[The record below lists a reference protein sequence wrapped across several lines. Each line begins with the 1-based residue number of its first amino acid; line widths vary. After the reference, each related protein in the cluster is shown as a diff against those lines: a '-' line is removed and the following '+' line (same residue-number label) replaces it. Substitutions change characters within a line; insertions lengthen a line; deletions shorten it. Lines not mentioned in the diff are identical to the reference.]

1 MSDFSSDE
9 RKRQLD
15 FSDELNLAAM
25 MAVKRYAEATAE
37 HCKTLTELQ
46 KIAASR
52 VNCDP
57 VYSQNNLHQQAG
69 KSAEV
74 KHTARSNAESIIGGQ
89 DRRIA
94 RTDNVGFVNH
104 EEFDFAEVDPATGRP
119 ILGQDGTLARGG
131 QMKVHKD
138 IAKYRDHY
146 KQNFDKYGRAELVVP
161 RDQFDAIA
169 KDWADEQ
176 QNLVRQRDT
185 LLSQGKN
192 DLAKQLQGEI
202 DHIEDA
208 RTRLKQ
214 SSVSSADAM
223 EARTSPGSSVAK
235 DVLAVSHRAG
245 VEAAKSSAAIGGGMS
260 LVRNVV
266 QVVKSGKPLDEAAF
280 DVCKDAGV
288 AAAGAYA
295 GAATSSVVGGCLQ
308 SANNQVM
315 QNLGRSNVPAMAVQ
329 VAATMGKSVIEL
341 ASGHMSSEEFVRHV
355 TKDGCMLAVSMTGSN
370 LGAVLGTA
378 VFPGVGTL
386 VGGLVG
392 GMVASMLGGHLHS
405 ELMQSVANMDASNAL
420 REQTLAICLSIKEQ
434 HEACQLEMYAAFDVF
449 FSEKS
454 QALRQGFDLISMAAV
469 DGQSIHAGLSC
480 IASAMNKQLAFGSR
494 DAFSRHLDS
503 GRALAF

>member
-1 MSDFSSDE
+1 MSDSTSDE

-25 MAVKRYAEATAE
+25 MTVKRFAEATAE
-37 HCKTLTELQ
+37 HCKTLSELQ
-46 KIAASR
+46 KIAAYQ
-52 VNCDP
+52 VNPNP

-74 KHTARSNAESIIGGQ
+74 KHAARSNAESIIGGK

-104 EEFDFAEVDPATGRP
+104 DEFDFAEVDPATGRP
-119 ILGQDGTLARGG
+119 ILGQDGTLTRGG

-146 KQNFDKYGRAELVVP
+146 KKNLDKYGRAELVVP
-161 RDQFDAIA
+161 RDQFEAIT
-169 KDWADEQ
+169 KDWADAQ
-176 QNLVRQRDT
+176 QSLLRQRDK

-202 DHIEDA
+202 DQIEDA

-223 EARTSPGSSVAK
+223 EARTSPGFSVAK
-235 DVLAVSHRAG
+235 DVLEVSHRAG
-245 VEAAKSSAAIGGGMS
+245 LEAAKFSAAIGGGMS

-266 QVVKSGKPLDEAAF
+266 QVVKSGRPLDEAAL
-280 DVCKDAGV
+280 DVCKDAGA
-288 AAAGAYA
+288 AAAGAYV
-295 GAATSSVVGGCLQ
+295 GAAASSVIGGCLQ

-315 QNLGRSNVPAMAVQ
+315 QNLGRSNAPAMAVQ

-341 ASGHMSSEEFVRHV
+341 ASGRMSSEEFVRHV
-355 TKDGCMLAVSMTGSN
+355 TKDGCMLALSMTGSN
-370 LGAVLGTA
+370 LGAILGTA

-392 GMVASMLGGHLHS
+392 GMVSSMLGGHLHS

-420 REQTLAICLSIKEQ
+420 REQTRAIYLRIKEQ
-434 HEACQLEMYAAFDVF
+434 HEAYQLEMDAAFDAF

-454 QALRQGFDLISMAAV
+454 QMLKQGFDLISTAAA
-469 DGQSIHAGLSC
+469 DGESIHAGLSC
-480 IASAMNKQLAFGSR
+480 IASAMNKKLAFDSQ
-494 DAFSRHLDS
+494 DAFSLHLSS
-503 GRALAF
+503 GKALAF